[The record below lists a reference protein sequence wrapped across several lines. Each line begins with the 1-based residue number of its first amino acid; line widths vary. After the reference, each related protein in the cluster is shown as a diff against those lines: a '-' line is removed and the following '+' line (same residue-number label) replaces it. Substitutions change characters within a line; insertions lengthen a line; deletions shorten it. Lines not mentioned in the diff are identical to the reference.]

1 MVQKYLEKEFNYQDI
16 KKDIREGIDSAIPT
30 EGHIMQFL
38 REYAEFNYVFA
49 GCVSTLAGKFQISP
63 SDYKHPVLDKVS
75 HLVAKNVFE
84 AAIDE
89 FDGKKPHKELANYM
103 LDHAG
108 DYFGED
114 WKGET
119 HMSGILES
127 VKDGYG
133 IGHKN
138 NLNILA
144 RNLGFHIASEQ
155 LASFEFQYLSDKIRV
170 EYGNFYEYMNEPVES
185 ESLPPF
191 GWITIHGTVEEEH
204 ADFAYKAADILLDAA
219 EDVDDKYII
228 LQSLKKGFEF
238 FIKVQKE
245 FFDNVNHLHVERR
258 KQNPELW
265 Q

>member
-16 KKDIREGIDSAIPT
+16 KKDIRQGIDAAIPT

-38 REYAEFNYVFA
+38 REYSEFNYVFA
-49 GCVSTLAGKFQISP
+49 GCVSALAGKFQISP
-63 SDYKHPVLDKVS
+63 TDYKHPVLEKVS

-84 AAIDE
+84 AAIGE
-89 FDGKKPHKELANYM
+89 FYGDKTHKSISNYM
-103 LDHAG
+103 IDHAG
-108 DYFGED
+108 DFFGED
-114 WKGET
+114 SKGET
-119 HMSGILES
+119 HMSSILES

-155 LASFEFQYLSDKIRV
+155 LASFEFKYLSDKIRV
-170 EYGNFYEYMNEPVES
+170 EYSKFYEYMNESVVGA
-185 ESLPPF
+185 SLPPF
-191 GWITIHGTVEEEH
+191 GWITIQGNLGEVR
-204 ADFAYKAADILLDAA
+204 AGFAYKAADVLLDAA

-228 LQSLKKGFEF
+228 LQSLKRGFEF

-245 FFDNVNHLHVERR
+245 FFDNVNYLHIERR
-258 KQNPELW
+258 KQNRELW